1 MKYIKIPKKIIN
13 HYTYYFNQT
22 MITYKIEVCY
32 IHIQTRIVLIIY
44 CNNIQMT
51 HDCD

>member
-32 IHIQTRIVLIIY
+32 MHIHKNSNCI
-44 CNNIQMT
+44 NNIL
-51 HDCD
+51 